1 MEKQNQ
7 INRTLSQTEA
17 IEYVCSILF
26 SNQDITRTELAKQ
39 ICDKFGFIDPRGE
52 RQSGGCIKALRELE
66 RKKHIVLPSPVRIRG
81 KKSPKR
87 LIEGVAEAK
96 EVPGDVSEIR
106 ELRLIRVETE
116 EQMRIWNELM
126 IQGHPRK
133 AGPLVGRQ
141 LYYLVKSEHGWLGGV
156 GFSSSALHL
165 EARDRWIGWDWDTRR
180 ANLHHGVN
188 MSRFLIRPGISCKN
202 LASCVPGMVVREFPG
217 DFEARYG
224 HRPLL
229 LESFVDTRH
238 YRGTCYRAANWQYI
252 GRTKGR
258 GRQDVFR
265 KMGESRKD
273 IYVYPLD
280 GHFRRKMGLTE
291 ESGLGAI
298 DIAGIDGGEWAERE
312 FGGAPLGDKRL
323 SQRLVEIVAD
333 KAEQPGR
340 AYCGAVEGEWPKVKG
355 YYRFIDKP
363 DDSEVTMPAI
373 LKPHRERTIQRMKA
387 QKTVLCIQDGSD
399 LNYSPLERCEGLGFI
414 GTNQTG
420 KQSKGLHLHSTF
432 AVTSSGLPLGVL
444 RAECTAREQRSGE
457 DDRPLSAIPVEE
469 FFLLAFYCHEQR

>member
-1 MEKQNQ
+1 M
-7 INRTLSQTEA
+7 
-17 IEYVCSILF
+17 
-26 SNQDITRTELAKQ
+26 
-39 ICDKFGFIDPRGE
+39 
-52 RQSGGCIKALRELE
+52 
-66 RKKHIVLPSPVRIRG
+66 
-81 KKSPKR
+81 
-87 LIEGVAEAK
+87 
-96 EVPGDVSEIR
+96 
-106 ELRLIRVETE
+106 RLIRVEAE

-126 IQGHPRK
+126 IQGHPRG

-141 LYYLVKSEHGWLGGV
+141 LYYLVKSEHGWLGGL

-180 ANLHHGVN
+180 ANLHHVVN
-188 MSRFLIRPGISCKN
+188 MSRFLIRPGVSCKN
-202 LASCVPGMVVREFPG
+202 LASCVLGMAVREFPG

-229 LESFVDTRH
+229 LESFVDTSH
-238 YRGTCYRAANWQYI
+238 YTGTCYRAANWQYI

-265 KMGESRKD
+265 KREESIKD

-280 GHFRRKMGLTE
+280 ENFRMKMGLPE
-291 ESGLGAI
+291 DSGLGAI
-298 DIAGIDGGEWAERE
+298 DMTAGIDGGDWAEKE
-312 FGGAPLGDKRL
+312 FGGAPLGDERL
-323 SQRLVEIVAD
+323 SQRLVEIAAD

-340 AYCGAVEGEWPKVKG
+340 AYCGVAEGDWPKVKG

-363 DDSEVTMPAI
+363 DDSAVTMPAI
-373 LKPHRERTIQRMKA
+373 LQPHRERTIQRMKA

-399 LNYSPLERCEGLGFI
+399 LNYSTLERCEGLGFI

-444 RAECTAREQRSGE
+444 RAECTAREQRSPE
-457 DDRPLSAIPVEE
+457 DDRPLRQS
-469 FFLLAFYCHEQR
+469 R